1 MPSSL
6 LDHLQRILP
15 LAEKVADEIVCEETD
30 VLGKIMSQ
38 MFQIMQKIAKFLC
51 EYVKRGRF
59 SRWSLFCIPQM
70 LTIAERTGA
79 AFFSSKDKDRI
90 TELDEGLANVIKH
103 FLNAVD
109 VEALRLARTA
119 GKHLLSQYGVRLFLM
134 ALCRAEVSTR
144 AASPYQ
150 DRLSP
155 SPPLYGRHAQ
165 ISAQRNHNLGGQ

>member
-38 MFQIMQKIAKFLC
+38 MFEVMQKIAIYLC

-59 SRWSLFCIPQM
+59 SRRSLFWILQM

-79 AFFSSKDKDRI
+79 ALFSSKDKDRI
-90 TELDEGLANVIKH
+90 KELDEELANVIKH
-103 FLNAVD
+103 FLNVVD
-109 VEALRLARTA
+109 VEALRLARTM
-119 GKHLLSQYGVRLFLM
+119 GTHSLSQYSLHPLLI
-134 ALCRAEVSTR
+134 ALCRAGASTQ
-144 AASPYQ
+144 AA
-150 DRLSP
+150 
-155 SPPLYGRHAQ
+155 
-165 ISAQRNHNLGGQ
+165 